1 MSVLKR
7 DRDERGHEA
16 ANRARRNRRAS
27 PVRRK
32 RSYLPADARRA
43 MILEHA
49 KTTFFLKG
57 VRASV
62 GDICKRAGVSRG
74 TLYQYFSNKRQ
85 VLLTLLEDVVR
96 RMRQVLDE
104 RVPLDKL
111 DIDVRRLNAVAAVG
125 FCEQRMR
132 QLLDAVFVD
141 EETIRLV
148 LRDARGHDHV
158 VEEVIT
164 EIDGLMLKALEREIR
179 AGQKLGILAP
189 GDPVFLARHNLGAI
203 EKVVLMALA
212 RDDEPL
218 DLDAIVRQTVRV
230 QLFGMLAKEVRR

>member
-1 MSVLKR
+1 MSVL
-7 DRDERGHEA
+7 
-16 ANRARRNRRAS
+16 N
-27 PVRRK
+27 PRK

-49 KTTFFLKG
+49 KEAFFRKG

-62 GDICKRAGVSRG
+62 GDICKRAGVSRA
-74 TLYQYFSNKRQ
+74 TLYQYFPNKRQ
-85 VLLTLLEDVVR
+85 VLLTLLENVVR
-96 RMRQVLDE
+96 RMRKVLDE
-104 RVPLDKL
+104 RVPLEKL
-111 DIDVRRLNAVAAVG
+111 VIDRRKITADGVVR

-132 QLLDAVFVD
+132 ELLDAIFVD

-158 VEEVIT
+158 VEEVIS

-179 AGQKLGILAP
+179 AGQKLGILGP
-189 GDPVFLARHNLGAI
+189 GDPVFLARHHLGGI

-218 DLDAIVRQTVRV
+218 DLDAVVRSTVRV